1 MYNIR
6 PFPKHIQQIGTG
18 YTKLI
23 VDLNQY
29 DHKTQQWISLWA
41 TSVVCTQCHVQ
52 DEIKT
57 KRSRKS
63 TFTNLVWNIN
73 FDIVIN

>member
-6 PFPKHIQQIGTG
+6 PFPKHIQQMGTG

-23 VDLNQY
+23 VDLNHY

-41 TSVVCTQCHVQ
+41 TSVVCIHVQ

-63 TFTNLVWNIN
+63 TFTNLA
-73 FDIVIN
+73 